1 MKISSLI
8 SGLALTALLAGAAF
22 AQAPAPAGAAPNTP
36 PPRRLTSSRL
46 GDWQV
51 RCFHNAS
58 SSPCDMLE
66 QVANKDTQQR
76 ILAFAIS
83 YMPHLNQHVV
93 VIVVPLGVNIPKGV
107 LIKTASFTSKPLPY
121 RYCDRSFCYVQAL
134 IDNDIADQ
142 LGRAGD
148 KATVEIAATNGKNYD
163 LPLRSMVS
171 PAAHDSMAEQAK
183 QKAVNPPPAS
193 APAAPAEIKVL
204 NHTKSRR
211 YHRRLFVSGSCFRL
225 F

>member
-8 SGLALTALLAGAAF
+8 GGLALTALLAGAAF

-36 PPRRLTSSRL
+36 PPQPPDVKQV

-76 ILAFAIS
+76 ILSFALS
-83 YMPHLNQHVV
+83 YVPHLNQHVV
-93 VIVVPLGVNIPKGV
+93 VIVVPIGINIPKGV
-107 LIKTASFTSKPLPY
+107 LIKTASYTSKPLPY

-134 IDNDIADQ
+134 TDNDIADQ

-148 KATVEIAATNGKNYD
+148 KATVEISATNGKNYD
-163 LPLRSMVS
+163 LPLSLNGFT
-171 PAAHDSMAEQAK
+171 AAHDSMAEQAK
-183 QKAVNPPPAS
+183 QKAVNSP
-193 APAAPAEIKVL
+193 PAAPAAAPAK
-204 NHTKSRR
+204 
-211 YHRRLFVSGSCFRL
+211 
-225 F
+225 